1 MKYLSVNSNGVLVEK
16 AEMNTPNA
24 VAREW
29 SFGVGTPAEKKGI
42 AYEILH
48 EKGVGG
54 KIKSMMIEKGTY
66 GEEFKI
72 VIQNETDLYQIQ
84 LKTDSQYFDVLAKKL
99 PNVDMNYD
107 VTLYP
112 YSFLPSDATRL
123 KRGFTVVQNGN
134 KLQSFYY
141 DAETKSNVNGFPT
154 FPSRDSE
161 DFDREV
167 KTWSIQAQGFLV
179 SEIRKRYKNLFD
191 EYKKAKEEAKSSK
204 NSNNS
209 NNSNPPVTNNNT
221 PKQPTPK
228 TPISKQ
234 PTVKKGTIPTATTNE
249 AFETIDA
256 PQVFDYED
264 DDLPF

>member
-29 SFGVGTPAEKKGI
+29 SFGVGTPSEKRGI

-48 EKGVGG
+48 EKGVSG
-54 KIKSMMIEKGTY
+54 KIKSMIIEKGNF

-84 LKTDSQYFDVLAKKL
+84 IKTDSQYFDVLAKKL

-107 VTLYP
+107 VTLSP

-141 DAETKSNVNGFPT
+141 DAETKSNINGFPK

-167 KTWSIQAQGFLV
+167 KTWNIQAQGFLV

-191 EYKKAKEEAKSSK
+191 EYKKAKEEAQANK
-204 NSNNS
+204 SNN
-209 NNSNPPVTNNNT
+209 NNPPATNTNT
-221 PKQPTPK
+221 QKQPTSKPTPK
-228 TPISKQ
+228 NESIPI
-234 PTVKKGTIPTATTNE
+234 ATTSE
-249 AFETIDA
+249 AFERVDA
-256 PQVFDYED
+256 PQVVVEDED